1 LAQATKFSRQNLRD
15 VLFVNSFETH
25 PNEKAGMIG
34 AAAGSPRFGVH
45 AQMDKKILWVGLS
58 SVAVVAL
65 ATLLTIMFSTPA
77 SFRGTAYGEPY
88 PAASQIELTRSDGE
102 TFRLS
107 DQKGK
112 IVLLFF
118 GYTSCPDVCPTTL
131 AELKLVM
138 DDMGNKTKLVQVVF
152 VSVDPER
159 DTPEKIQ
166 AYVDH
171 FNREFVGLSG
181 SVEELEKIWK
191 SYGVFREEVQSES
204 AFGYIVNHTARVY
217 LIDTDGNLRLS
228 YGFQTPV
235 EDIVN
240 DLELLLK

>member
-1 LAQATKFSRQNLRD
+1 
-15 VLFVNSFETH
+15 
-25 PNEKAGMIG
+25 
-34 AAAGSPRFGVH
+34 
-45 AQMDKKILWVGLS
+45 MDKKILWVGFLS
-58 SVAVVAL
+58 LAVVVL
-65 ATLLTIMFSTPA
+65 ATLLTMMFAKPA
-77 SFRGTAYGEPY
+77 SYRGTAYGVPY
-88 PAASQIELTRSDGE
+88 PAAPQIELIRSNGE

-131 AELKLVM
+131 AELKLAM
-138 DDMGNKTKLVQVVF
+138 DDLGDKTNLIQVIF
-152 VSVDPER
+152 VSVDPQR

-166 AYVDH
+166 NYADH
-171 FNREFVGLSG
+171 FNKGFVGLSG
-181 SVEELEKIWK
+181 TVEELETIWK
-191 SYGVFREEVQSES
+191 DYGIFREEVQSDS

-217 LIDTDGNLRLS
+217 LIDMDGNLRLS

>member
-1 LAQATKFSRQNLRD
+1 M
-15 VLFVNSFETH
+15 E
-25 PNEKAGMIG
+25 
-34 AAAGSPRFGVH
+34 
-45 AQMDKKILWVGLS
+45 KKILWVGFS
-58 SVAVVAL
+58 SLAVVMIAMVL
-65 ATLLTIMFSTPA
+65 TLLFTKSA

-88 PAASQIELTRSDGE
+88 PAAPQIELIRSNGE

-138 DDMGNKTKLVQVVF
+138 DYLGDKTQLVQVVF
-152 VSVDPER
+152 VSVDPKR
-159 DTPEKIQ
+159 DTPDKTQE
-166 AYVDH
+166 YVEH
-171 FNREFVGLSG
+171 FNKEFIGLSG
-181 SVEELEKIWK
+181 PFDKLEAVWK
-191 SYGVFREEVQSES
+191 NYGVFREEVQSDS

-217 LIDTDGNLRLS
+217 LIDMDGNLRLS

-240 DLELLLK
+240 DLELMLK

>member
-1 LAQATKFSRQNLRD
+1 
-15 VLFVNSFETH
+15 
-25 PNEKAGMIG
+25 
-34 AAAGSPRFGVH
+34 
-45 AQMDKKILWVGLS
+45 MDKKILWVGFLS
-58 SVAVVAL
+58 LAVVAL
-65 ATLLTIMFSTPA
+65 AALLTIMFSRPV
-77 SFRGTAYGEPY
+77 SYRGTAYGEPY
-88 PAASQIELTRSDGE
+88 PLAPQIELKQSNGE

-138 DDMGNKTKLVQVVF
+138 DDLGVKTELVQVIF
-152 VSVDPER
+152 VSVDPQR

-166 AYVDH
+166 NYADH
-171 FNREFVGLSG
+171 FNKGFVGLSG
-181 SVEELEKIWK
+181 TVDELETIWK
-191 SYGVFREEVQSES
+191 DYGIFREEVQSDS

-217 LIDTDGNLRLS
+217 LIDMDGNLRLS

-240 DLELLLK
+240 DLELLLR